1 MMVTAAVVFSVSD
14 EVMLLA
20 SARIVRWAMPYAI
33 SPKAMTKLMMAAM
46 NRTLVTPL
54 VLPWSTG
61 GRQLPDVASGAT
73 SHSEASSKGP

>member
-1 MMVTAAVVFSVSD
+1 
-14 EVMLLA
+14 
-20 SARIVRWAMPYAI
+20 MPYAI

-61 GRQLPDVASGAT
+61 GRQLPDVTGGAT
-73 SHSEASSKGP
+73 SHSEASSNGP